1 MIVLKPS
8 FEIRSSITDTAGAS
22 LFLEIGLHGI
32 SYFII
37 NSSNECSEVV
47 VYHFPPSVSN
57 DAAAGWLKQIVSA
70 RPVLQDP
77 FEKITIIY
85 AYPQSMLVPYQYMK
99 HELKKDMLEM
109 VYGDAQDIVIK
120 TDYMYRH
127 QLYNLY
133 AVPKQIDS
141 TIAYLLSADNSQHQY
156 SLLPD
161 VLKDNNNN
169 LYCIFNSSYFTVM
182 LQKEGKLQ
190 VIQTF
195 AYKTPDDAAYY
206 LLNLCKSFDVKP
218 VDVNL
223 HLNGMIDAASSL
235 YNEVI
240 KYFLH
245 VRFGTLPE
253 KYTYPEAIQDYP
265 SHFFSH
271 LFAMASCV

>member
-8 FEIRSSITDTAGAS
+8 FEIRSSITDTAGSS

-32 SYFII
+32 SYLVI
-37 NSSNECSEVV
+37 NDRNECTEVV
-47 VYHFPPSVSN
+47 VYHFPSSISN

-70 RPVLQDP
+70 QAILQEP
-77 FEKITIIY
+77 FEKINIIY
-85 AYPQSMLVPYQYMK
+85 AYPSSVLVPYQYMK

-109 VYGDAQDIVIK
+109 VYGDAQDVVIK

-133 AVPKQIDS
+133 SVPKQIDS
-141 TIAYLLSADNSQHQY
+141 TLAYLLSADNNQHRY

-161 VLKDNNNN
+161 ILKDNSNN

-190 VIQTF
+190 AIQTF
-195 AYKTPDDAAYY
+195 SYKTPEDAAYY
-206 LLNLCKSFDVKP
+206 LLHLCQSFDIKP
-218 VDVNL
+218 ADVQL
-223 HLNGMIDAASSL
+223 HLNGMIDADSSL
-235 YNEVI
+235 YSEI
-240 KYFLH
+240 SKYFLH
-245 VRFGTLPE
+245 IQFGSLPDN
-253 KYTYPEAIQDYP
+253 YTYPEAIKEHP
-265 SHFFSH
+265 VHFFSH

>member
-1 MIVLKPS
+1 MKPS
-8 FEIRSSITDTAGAS
+8 FEIRSSITDTSGAS

-37 NSSNECSEVV
+37 NGSNECSEVV

-57 DAAAGWLKQIVSA
+57 DAAAGWLKQIVST
-70 RPVLQDP
+70 RPVLQEP
-77 FEKITIIY
+77 FEKINIIY

-109 VYGDAQDIVIK
+109 VYGDAQDVVIK

-141 TIAYLLSADNSQHQY
+141 TIAYLLSADNSQHRY

-161 VLKDNNNN
+161 ILKNNGNN
-169 LYCIFNSSYFTVM
+169 LCCIFNSSYFTLM

-190 VIQTF
+190 AIQTF
-195 AYKTPDDAAYY
+195 TFKTPEDAAYY
-206 LLNLCKSFDVKP
+206 LLQLCESFDIKP
-218 VDVNL
+218 AEINL
-223 HLNGMIDAASSL
+223 HLNGMIDATSSL
-235 YNEVI
+235 YNEVS
-240 KYFLH
+240 KYFLNIQ
-245 VRFGTLPE
+245 FGSLPDN
-253 KYTYPEAIQDYP
+253 YTYPAAMQEHPA
-265 SHFFSH
+265 HFFSH